1 MNYLDDSVGSDSI
14 RADPAFALQGLA
26 DSLPPHVASV
36 ARVLGDALDEV
47 PNVRDGTLTRE
58 QAAEIFLRLAYSHYL
73 VPHRDAEELLATMRA
88 FAGLPKLRRSRVNA
102 RSARFVS

>member
-1 MNYLDDSVGSDSI
+1 MGSDSI
-14 RADPAFALQGLA
+14 HVDPAFALQGLA
-26 DSLPPHVASV
+26 DSLPPHIASV

-88 FAGLPKLRRSRVNA
+88 FAGLPKLRRSRVMKGA
-102 RSARFVS
+102 E